1 MGHQETYRQ
10 NEAYAEFLA
19 GWDENFYG
27 KYADTLRPEK
37 PGGLVLP
44 QDVEREWDELEWNFT
59 RIKHPN
65 RKAAVE
71 LKKWFDRVRLLHQK
85 IGKRIAA
92 DFNRERTKLLT
103 ATLEK
108 LAEERLELVLMA
120 QEERRQAAI
129 KADLEQSRKE
139 TQAYLEKLMAAAPK
153 KAGAQ

>member
-1 MGHQETYRQ
+1 MATMNYVRRR
-10 NEAYAEFLA
+10 
-19 GWDENFYG
+19 
-27 KYADTLRPEK
+27 DTPRK